1 MKMKPRYFHQTRPFP
16 VPTDDGKTISEHF
29 GLVSTG
35 NDAISIAH
43 MIAPPGWEEPHQTPE
58 FDEYI
63 LMVGGRKMVEIEDR
77 EIVLSAG
84 ESMRIQKGVR
94 VRYSNPFDEIAEY
107 WCVCLPAF
115 SPETVHREE
124 G

>member
-1 MKMKPRYFHQTRPFP
+1 MKPRYFHQTRPFP

-29 GLVSTG
+29 GLASTG
-35 NDAISIAH
+35 NEAISIAH
-43 MIAPPGWEEPHQTPE
+43 MIAPPGWEEPPQTPE
-58 FDEYI
+58 FDEFI
-63 LMVGGRKMVEIEDR
+63 LMVSGRKMVEIEDR
-77 EIVLSAG
+77 EIVLEAG
-84 ESMRIQKGVR
+84 ESMRIEKGLR

-124 G
+124 E